1 MTESIFERHKLADSF
16 FRNFNCN
23 PMILFVGRS
32 VLQEEL
38 EAIADC
44 PWSCVITTR
53 TEQEFSRYF
62 THNQTRTLKEYS
74 SRKEIPAKPLNRKNL
89 PILRLFGVDGY
100 GRSEA
105 ADSDAF
111 LASIGLSGDKDQA
124 ETDSEHAKE
133 MLQLLPGLLDCVSK
147 LVVAGYQ
154 PEEEREL
161 PLQVLAPILMDI
173 PAGNVQ
179 FWDMVPGTPSFEKL
193 DKIAKHKEFFFTDNR
208 LADII
213 QDRTEEKEPIVSQI
227 DCDLFYIN
235 KAPVAIQSEELMRY
249 GYLAQLL
256 TERKV
261 YGIQPNGT
269 SQYEQWFSNFLL
281 LSSSNGPQWYGYLPR
296 SAFYVK
302 RSYEDALV
310 ELTRRVLSTGAFRK
324 QTLSGPIV
332 LYGDSGSSKTITLG
346 ALAYRIYNEQLCP
359 VIFIRN
365 ETLLFYSGSQ
375 ELEDLDSLM
384 QFIEQQDGG
393 HSRSL
398 LVWDCSSYRSGINVA
413 TKLAQQLNN
422 RGRRFVLVCSSY
434 SGPESSSTLKHF
446 RLDRSDK
453 SLRFSPCTPE
463 QAQMVQ
469 SQHCLYVKAVR
480 QMGSQEISTLR
491 TRFREYSGIASSSLK
506 YWFDK
511 LEKDEHN
518 YDIFDYFYRL
528 IALLRPQLEEG
539 LSREQRKVAQYVN
552 NQMARILEKQQEQKI
567 HVLSPMQQAFLA
579 AGFSPE
585 QIPAEESDELE
596 DENNTGFFEALDRFN
611 LCVAI
616 FSQFKLDTP
625 SSLAFSIFLGDDRNI
640 YTAELFQIITTIP
653 WLYYGE
659 SQRGG
664 NFVFR
669 EGQFSEDF
677 VFRFRTPIEAEI
689 FLEKN
694 SYTGK
699 QQVELI
705 CDIIDLYGKSYQ
717 RTHCQD
723 DNLTV
728 CLQDLLRLIGPNS
741 RYQPFQLISSQRK
754 IHEEVLLEL
763 DTLIDKVWSI
773 WEEYGVPDRNAGFAS
788 IAVTFTREFYG
799 RQWDSV
805 YFSKRQSTVQKPWE
819 FDSKK
824 YTAETYQC
832 RLNHLHD
839 AVVLADNCVDE
850 LKKLLQEGNE
860 QYTPQHLT
868 DQRDMLIV
876 EIAQCNSLTERLIGE
891 YRELLGGD
899 CGKEIRYHSQRIKQ
913 YPEIFRLLT
922 QVINHQPDNG
932 YAYNAV
938 FKAFRDAYKRENT
951 PPERKLQYLNEII
964 QIVDICSNT
973 DVYNRGTNGK
983 DEINTNIAAIQAI
996 SNDFQ
1001 ITISEIKSRTEGQ
1014 NTYYELYDRLLEANN
1029 PAAITFICLKEL
1041 DRAGI
1046 VFRSTESLTDR
1057 QVQTCRNVLD
1067 FMREPDEFECICN
1080 DSYALAL
1087 AIRVSWMCYNQTA
1100 LLSNGECQL
1109 TYLKREEWF
1118 NIRDLCHKYFD
1129 RTDPAVRQ
1137 PILVL
1142 LYALSELQVTGN
1154 FQSAVC
1160 ILDTLEE
1167 RQFFNA
1173 ERMRTPFLI
1182 CNEVG
1187 EAKKPDGTKYD
1198 GTVIST
1204 KDYNGYIRVNGV
1216 PERLGNKI
1224 GIRFRRNNL
1233 GRNVRMPVKND
1244 YLTDLELGIGYM
1256 GLSAYRA
1263 EGSRERR
1270 ERT

>member
-1 MTESIFERHKLADSF
+1 MTKSIFERHKLADSF

-32 VLQEEL
+32 ALLEEL
-38 EAIADC
+38 EVIADC

-53 TEQEFSRYF
+53 TDQEFSRYF
-62 THNQTRTLKEYS
+62 TQNGTRALKEYS
-74 SRKEIPAKPLNRKNL
+74 SRKEIPAKPLNRKTL

-111 LASIGLSGDKDQA
+111 LASIGLSCDEDQFEA
-124 ETDSEHAKE
+124 DSKHAYE

-147 LVVAGYQ
+147 LVVTGYQ

-161 PLQVLAPILMDI
+161 PLSVLARILMDI

-179 FWDMVPGTPSFEKL
+179 LWDMIPSTPSFEQL
-193 DKIAKHKEFFFTDNR
+193 GKISNRKEFFFTDDR

-213 QDRTEEKEPIVSQI
+213 QDRTEEKAPIVSQT
-227 DCDLFYIN
+227 DGDLFYIN
-235 KAPVAIQSEELMRY
+235 KAPVAIRSEELMRY

-269 SQYEQWFSNFLL
+269 LQYEQWFSNFLL

-296 SAFYVK
+296 STFYVK
-302 RSYEDALV
+302 RSYEDTLV
-310 ELTRRVLSTGAFRK
+310 ELTRRALSTGTFQK

-332 LYGDSGSSKTITLG
+332 LYGNSGSSKTITLG

-365 ETLLFYSGSQ
+365 DTLLFYSGSQ

-384 QFIEQQDGG
+384 QFIEQQDSG
-393 HSRSL
+393 HSRIL

-413 TKLAQQLNN
+413 RKLAQQLNN

-434 SGPESSSTLKHF
+434 SGPESSSTLKYF
-446 RLDRSDK
+446 RLDRSGK
-453 SLRFSPCTPE
+453 SLRFSLCTSE
-463 QAQMVQ
+463 QAQVVQ

-480 QMGSQEISTLR
+480 QMEPQEISALR
-491 TRFREYSGIASSSLK
+491 ARFRDYSGIASASLK

-511 LEKDEHN
+511 LEKEEYN
-518 YDIFDYFYRL
+518 NDIFDYFYRL

-539 LSREQRKVAQYVN
+539 LSREQRKVTQYVN
-552 NQMARILEKQQEQKI
+552 DQLARILEKQQEQKTQ
-567 HVLSPMQQAFLA
+567 VLSPMQQAFLA
-579 AGFSPE
+579 AGFSLEEIPE
-585 QIPAEESDELE
+585 EEPE
-596 DENNTGFFEALDRFN
+596 DENNTGFYEALDRFN
-611 LCVAI
+611 LCVAM

-659 SQRGG
+659 SQRSGD
-664 NFVFR
+664 FVFR
-669 EGQFSEDF
+669 EGQCSEDF

-694 SYTGK
+694 GYTGK
-699 QQVELI
+699 QQVELM

-717 RTHCQD
+717 KTLCQD
-723 DNLTV
+723 DNLTI

-741 RYQPFQLISSQRK
+741 RYQPFQAVPSQRN
-754 IHEEVLLEL
+754 IHEEVLHDL

-788 IAVTFTREFYG
+788 IAITFTREFYG
-799 RQWDSV
+799 KQWDSV
-805 YFSKRQSTVQKPWE
+805 YLSKRHSTMQKPWE
-819 FDSKK
+819 VDSEK
-824 YTAETYQC
+824 YTAETYQL
-832 RLNHLHD
+832 RLDHLHD
-839 AVVLADNCVDE
+839 AVVLADDCVDE
-850 LKKLLQEGNE
+850 LKKLLHESDE

-876 EIAQCNSLTERLIGE
+876 EIAQCNSLTERLVGE

-899 CGKEIRYHSQRIKQ
+899 CDKEIRYHSQRIKQ

-938 FKAFRDAYKRENT
+938 FKAFRDAYKRET
-951 PPERKLQYLNEII
+951 REERKLQYLNEII

-973 DVYNRGTNGK
+973 DVYNRGANGK
-983 DEINTNIAAIQAI
+983 DEINSNIAAVQAI

-1001 ITISEIKSRTEGQ
+1001 ITIGEIKNRTEGQ

-1046 VFRSTESLTDR
+1046 VFRSTESLTDG
-1057 QVQTCRNVLD
+1057 QVQVCREVLD

-1087 AIRVSWMCYNQTA
+1087 AIRVSWMCYNKTA
-1100 LLSNGECQL
+1100 LLSNAECQL
-1109 TYLKREEWF
+1109 TRLKREEWF
-1118 NIRDLCHKYFD
+1118 DIHDLCHRYFD

-1137 PILVL
+1137 PILIL
-1142 LYALSELQVTGN
+1142 LYALSELQITGN
-1154 FQSAVC
+1154 FQSATC

-1167 RQFFNA
+1167 RQFFNS

-1182 CNEVG
+1182 CNEAG

-1198 GTVIST
+1198 GIVIST

-1216 PERLGNKI
+1216 PERLGHKI
-1224 GIRFRRNNL
+1224 GVRFRRSNL

-1256 GLSAYRA
+1256 GLSVYRA

>member
-32 VLQEEL
+32 ASQEEL
-38 EAIADC
+38 EVIADC
-44 PWSCVITTR
+44 PWSCVITTQ
-53 TEQEFSRYF
+53 TDLEFSRCF
-62 THNQTRTLKEYS
+62 TQNGMRALKEYS
-74 SRKEIPAKPLNRKNL
+74 LRKEIPAKPLNRKNL

-100 GRSEA
+100 DCGEA
-105 ADSDAF
+105 AENDAF
-111 LASIGLSGDKDQA
+111 LASIGLSGDGDQP
-124 ETDSEHAKE
+124 ETDLKRANE

-147 LVVAGYQ
+147 LVVTGYR
-154 PEEEREL
+154 PEAEREL
-161 PLQVLAPILMDI
+161 PLSVLARILMDV

-179 FWDMVPGTPSFEKL
+179 LWDMDSSAPSFKQLE
-193 DKIAKHKEFFFTDNR
+193 KIARRKEFFFTDDR
-208 LADII
+208 LAVII
-213 QDRTEEKEPIVSQI
+213 QDRTEEKEIVVSQA
-227 DCDLFYIN
+227 DGDLYYIN
-235 KAPVAIQSEELMRY
+235 KAPVAVQSEELMRY

-269 SQYEQWFSNFLL
+269 LQYEQWFSNFLL
-281 LSSSNGPQWYGYLPR
+281 LSSSSGPQWYGYLPR
-296 SAFYVK
+296 PTFYVK

-310 ELTRRVLSTGAFRK
+310 ELTRRALSTGAFQK
-324 QTLSGPIV
+324 QTLNGPIV

-365 ETLLFYSGSQ
+365 DTLLFYSGSQ

-384 QFIEQQDGG
+384 QFTEQQDGG
-393 HSRSL
+393 RSRIL
-398 LVWDCSSYRSGINVA
+398 LVWDCSSYRSGLNVA
-413 TKLAQQLNN
+413 RKLAQQLKN
-422 RGRRFVLVCSSY
+422 RGRRFVLVCSAY
-434 SGPESSSTLKHF
+434 SGPESGLSPKYF
-446 RLDRSDK
+446 RLDRSEGA
-453 SLRFSPCTPE
+453 LRFSPCAPE
-463 QAQMVQ
+463 KAQVVQ
-469 SQHCLYVKAVR
+469 GQHCLYVRAVR
-480 QMGSQEISTLR
+480 QMEPQEIGALR
-491 TRFREYSGIASSSLK
+491 ARFREYSGIAPASLK

-511 LEKDEHN
+511 LEKEEHN

-539 LSREQRKVAQYVN
+539 LSREQRKVTQYVN
-552 NQMARILEKQQEQKI
+552 DQLARILEKQQEQKTQT
-567 HVLSPMQQAFLA
+567 LTPMQQAFLA
-579 AGFSPE
+579 AGFSLEEIPE
-585 QIPAEESDELE
+585 GEPES
-596 DENNTGFFEALDRFN
+596 ENDATFYEALNRFN
-611 LCVAI
+611 LCVAM

-625 SSLAFSIFLGDDRNI
+625 SSLAFSVFLGDNQSM

-659 SQRGG
+659 SQQGG

-669 EGQFSEDF
+669 EGQRSGDF

-694 SYTGK
+694 GCTGK
-699 QQVELI
+699 QQVELM
-705 CDIIDLYGKSYQ
+705 CGIIELYGKSYQ
-717 RTHCQD
+717 RTFCQD
-723 DNLTV
+723 DNLTI

-741 RYQPFQLISSQRK
+741 RYLPFQAVPSQRN
-754 IHEEVLLEL
+754 IHEEVLRNL

-799 RQWDSV
+799 KQWDSV
-805 YFSKRQSTVQKPWE
+805 YLSKRHSTMQKPWE
-819 FDSKK
+819 VDSEK
-824 YTAETYQC
+824 YTAETYHL
-832 RLNHLHD
+832 RLENLHNAVALANH
-839 AVVLADNCVDE
+839 CVAE
-850 LKKLLQEGNE
+850 LEKLLRVGDE
-860 QYTPQHLT
+860 QYTLQHLT
-868 DQRDMLIV
+868 YQRDMLIV
-876 EIAQCNSLTERLIGE
+876 EIAQCNSLTERLVGE
-891 YRELLGGD
+891 YRELLGGSCD
-899 CGKEIRYHSQRIKQ
+899 KEIRYHSQRVQ
-913 YPEIFRLLT
+913 RYPEIFRLLT

-938 FKAFRDAYKRENT
+938 FKAFQDAYKRET
-951 PPERKLQYLNEII
+951 REEKKLQYLNEIM
-964 QIVDICSNT
+964 QIVDTCSNT
-973 DVYNRGTNGK
+973 DVYNRGANGN
-983 DEINTNIAAIQAI
+983 DEINRNIAAIRAI

-1001 ITISEIKSRTEGQ
+1001 ITIDEIKNRTEGQ

-1041 DRAGI
+1041 ERAGI
-1046 VFRSTESLTDR
+1046 VFRSTEGLTDR
-1057 QVQTCRNVLD
+1057 QVQVCREVLD
-1067 FMREPDEFECICN
+1067 FMRGPEEFECICN
-1080 DSYALAL
+1080 NSYALAL
-1087 AIRVSWMCYNQTA
+1087 AIRVSWMCYNKTA
-1100 LLSNGECQL
+1100 LLGSVECQL
-1109 TYLKREEWF
+1109 TCLKRKEWL
-1118 NIRDLCHKYFD
+1118 NICDLCRKYSA

-1142 LYALSELQVTGN
+1142 LYALSELQTTWN
-1154 FQSAVC
+1154 FQSAIR

-1167 RQFFNA
+1167 GQFFSS

-1182 CNEVG
+1182 CNEEG

-1198 GTVIST
+1198 GIVIST
-1204 KDYNGYIRVNGV
+1204 KDYNGSIRVNGV
-1216 PERLGNKI
+1216 PERLGHKA
-1224 GIRFRRNNL
+1224 GVRFRRSNL

-1263 EGSRERR
+1263 EGSKERR

>member
-32 VLQEEL
+32 ALREEL
-38 EAIADC
+38 EVIADC

-53 TEQEFSRYF
+53 TDQEFSRYF
-62 THNQTRTLKEYS
+62 TQNGTRALKEYS

-111 LASIGLSGDKDQA
+111 LASIGLSSDGDQS
-124 ETDSEHAKE
+124 ETDLKHANE

-147 LVVAGYQ
+147 LVVTGYQ
-154 PEEEREL
+154 PEMEREL
-161 PLQVLAPILMDI
+161 SLSVLARIFMDV

-179 FWDMVPGTPSFEKL
+179 LWDMVPGTRSFEQL
-193 DKIAKHKEFFFTDNR
+193 NKIAQHKEFFFTDNR

-213 QDRTEEKEPIVSQI
+213 KDRTEEKEAIVSQK
-227 DCDLFYIN
+227 DGDLYYVN
-235 KAPVAIQSEELMRY
+235 KAPVAVRPEELMRY
-249 GYLAQLL
+249 GYLAQVL
-256 TERKV
+256 TERTV

-269 SQYEQWFSNFLL
+269 LQYERWFSNFLL
-281 LSSSNGPQWYGYLPR
+281 LSSSDGPQWYGYLPR
-296 SAFYVK
+296 STFYVK

-310 ELTRRVLSTGAFRK
+310 ELTRRALSTGTFQK

-346 ALAYRIYNEQLCP
+346 ALAYRIYNEHLCP

-365 ETLLFYSGSQ
+365 DNLLFYSGSQ

-393 HSRSL
+393 HSRIL

-413 TKLAQQLNN
+413 RKLAQQLNN
-422 RGRRFVLVCSSY
+422 RGRRFVLVCSAY
-434 SGPESSSTLKHF
+434 SGPESDSPPKYF
-446 RLDRSDK
+446 QLDRSDG
-453 SLRFSPCTPE
+453 SVRFRQCTSE
-463 QAQMVQ
+463 QAQVVQ
-469 SQHCLYVKAVR
+469 GRHCLYVKAMR
-480 QMGSQEISTLR
+480 QMGPQEIGALR
-491 TRFREYSGIASSSLK
+491 NQFQKYSGIASASLK
-506 YWFDK
+506 YWFNK
-511 LEKDEHN
+511 LEKEEHN
-518 YDIFDYFYRL
+518 NDIFDYFYRL

-539 LSREQRKVAQYVN
+539 LSREQRKVTQYVN
-552 NQMARILEKQQEQKI
+552 DQLARILEKEKEQKKQA
-567 HVLSPMQQAFLA
+567 LSPMQQAFLA
-579 AGFSPE
+579 AGFSLEEIPE
-585 QIPAEESDELE
+585 EEPEN
-596 DENNTGFFEALDRFN
+596 ENNTSFYEALDRFN
-611 LCVAI
+611 LCVAM
-616 FSQFKLDTP
+616 FSQFKLDVP
-625 SSLAFSIFLGDDRNI
+625 SSLAFSIFLGNDRNI

-659 SQRGG
+659 SQWGG
-664 NFVFR
+664 NFVFFK
-669 EGQFSEDF
+669 GQRSEDF

-694 SYTGK
+694 GYTGK
-699 QQVELI
+699 QQVELM

-717 RTHCQD
+717 RTFCQD
-723 DNLTV
+723 NNLTI
-728 CLQDLLRLIGPNS
+728 CLQDMLRLIGPNS
-741 RYQPFQLISSQRK
+741 RYLPFQAVPSQRQ
-754 IHEEVLLEL
+754 IHEEVLGNL

-773 WEEYGVPDRNAGFAS
+773 WEEYDVPDRNAGFAS
-788 IAVTFTREFYG
+788 IAVTFTREFYCK
-799 RQWDSV
+799 QWDGI
-805 YFSKRQSTVQKPWE
+805 YLSKRHSTMQKPWE
-819 FDSKK
+819 VDSEK
-824 YTAETYQC
+824 YTVETY
-832 RLNHLHD
+832 RLRLEHLHN
-839 AVVLADNCVDE
+839 AVALANCCVAE
-850 LKKLLQEGNE
+850 LEKLLRAGDE

-876 EIAQCNSLTERLIGE
+876 EIAQCNSLTERLVEE
-891 YRELLGGD
+891 YRELRGGNCD
-899 CGKEIRYHSQRIKQ
+899 EEICYHIQRIQK

-938 FKAFRDAYKRENT
+938 FKAFQDAYKREVR
-951 PPERKLQYLNEII
+951 EEKKLQYLNEIM
-964 QIVDICSNT
+964 QIVDTCSNT
-973 DVYNRGTNGK
+973 DVYNRGASGN
-983 DEINTNIAAIQAI
+983 DEINKNIAAIQAI

-1001 ITISEIKSRTEGQ
+1001 ITIGEIKNRTKGQ
-1014 NTYYELYDRLLEANN
+1014 NTYYELYDRLLDANN

-1041 DRAGI
+1041 ERAGI
-1046 VFRSTESLTDR
+1046 VFRSTESLTDG
-1057 QVQTCRNVLD
+1057 QVKVCREVLD
-1067 FMREPDEFECICN
+1067 FMRGPDEFECICN
-1080 DSYALAL
+1080 NSYALAL
-1087 AIRVSWMCYNQTA
+1087 AIRVSWMCYNKTA
-1100 LLSNGECQL
+1100 LLGNTECQL
-1109 TYLKREEWF
+1109 TRLKREEWF
-1118 NIRDLCHKYFD
+1118 DIRDLCHKYSA

-1142 LYALSELQVTGN
+1142 LYALSEFQTTGN
-1154 FQSAVC
+1154 FQSAIR

-1167 RQFFNA
+1167 GQFFSSA
-1173 ERMRTPFLI
+1173 RMRTPFLI
-1182 CNEVG
+1182 CNEAG

-1198 GTVIST
+1198 GVVIST

-1216 PERLGNKI
+1216 PERLGHKI
-1224 GIRFRRNNL
+1224 GVRFRRSNL

-1244 YLTDLELGIGYM
+1244 YLADLELGIGYT

-1263 EGSRERR
+1263 EGSKERR